1 VLFYSLF
8 YFLSWLAEQKQEQ
21 AKVFQKTAFD
31 KAQTRAGR
39 GLDTK
44 KEKLERIYQ
53 GKKQQSAKCE

>member
-1 VLFYSLF
+1 
-8 YFLSWLAEQKQEQ
+8 LAEQKQEQ